1 FGSAGERGM
10 PCSVVAVEDT
20 IADEF
25 IAQLVAKTN
34 EVTMG
39 IGLNEGILLGPVIR
53 DEHKQRT
60 LQYIETGET
69 EGAQLIRDGR
79 KDQSAQVGGYFVG
92 STIFDQVT
100 SEMTIWQ
107 DEIFAPVLSISRVK
121 NLEEA
126 IALTNQSR
134 FANGACI
141 FTNDGGNVRTFRET
155 IDAGMLGVNIGVPA
169 PMAFFP
175 FSGWKDSFYGDL
187 HTNGKD
193 GLEFYTRKKVVT
205 GRWV

>member
-1 FGSAGERGM
+1 
-10 PCSVVAVEDT
+10 
-20 IADEF
+20 
-25 IAQLVAKTN
+25 
-34 EVTMG
+34 EVKMG
-39 IGLNEGILLGPVIR
+39 NGLDEGIFLGPVIR
-53 DEHKQRT
+53 EEHKQRT
-60 LQYIETGET
+60 LQYIESGEK

-79 KDQSAQVGGYFVG
+79 KDQSDQAGGYFVG
-92 STIFDQVT
+92 PTIFDQVT

-107 DEIFAPVLSISRVK
+107 DVIFAPVLSISRVK
-121 NLEEA
+121 NFEEA

-141 FTNDGGNVRTFRET
+141 FANDGGDVRTLREM
-155 IDAGMLGVNIGVPA
+155 IDAGMLGVKIGVHA
-169 PMAFFP
+169 SMALFLFR
-175 FSGWKDSFYGDL
+175 GWKDSFCGDL